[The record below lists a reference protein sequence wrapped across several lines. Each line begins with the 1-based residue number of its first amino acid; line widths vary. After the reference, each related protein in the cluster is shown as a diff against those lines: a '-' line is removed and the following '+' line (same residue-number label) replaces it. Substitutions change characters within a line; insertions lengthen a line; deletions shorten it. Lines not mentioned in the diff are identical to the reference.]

1 MSDLTRGPVLT
12 SIVRFGLPL
21 GAANLAQ
28 QGYLLVDS
36 VIVGRYTGV
45 TGLAA
50 IGAGQPLFALMAG
63 VFFGAATAFSVR
75 LGGQLGAGTGPG
87 RAVAAALATVT
98 AGWSVVCLLL
108 TVTVTGPV
116 LTLIGVE
123 GTVAADARRFLLTL
137 ALGLPAVFG
146 LGAVTAAQRGLG
158 DARSALR
165 VTVLTSALNA
175 ILAWWFVA
183 PLGWGVTGAAAAT
196 GVANLVGLAVGLV
209 ALRRRWPAAGAGGS
223 DDFGAELRASLRLGL
238 PLAVQHALIGLGVLI
253 LVLIVARYGTV
264 ALAAVTVVARLELFT
279 GLIFL
284 NLSGAL
290 TVFVAQNHGAGRAD
304 RIADGLRRTLWLTV
318 ALTAA
323 VTAAL
328 LARPSVV
335 AAVFGGDAATQALI
349 ARYIVIAYPFFLL
362 YTVMVVAHGWL
373 IGLGRTGPPLVC
385 TVLSF
390 VAVRLPLSYLLGR
403 WFGVDGILWA
413 VVLSWAVGAV
423 YTVFVI
429 RVPAPASAVRAA
441 VHAE

>member
-12 SIVRFGLPL
+12 AIVRFGLPL

-50 IGAGQPLFALMAG
+50 VGAGQPLFALMTG

-75 LGGQLGAGTGPG
+75 LGGRLGAGAGPG
-87 RAVAAALATVT
+87 RAAAGALAAVT
-98 AGWSVVCLLL
+98 AGWSAACLLL
-108 TVTVTGPV
+108 TVALTGPV
-116 LTLIGVE
+116 LHLLGVE
-123 GTVAADARRFLLTL
+123 GAVAAGARRFLLVL
-137 ALGLPAVFG
+137 AAGLPAVFG

-165 VTVLTSALNA
+165 VTVLTSVLNA
-175 ILAWWFVA
+175 ALAWWFVG

-196 GVANLVGLAVGLV
+196 GVANLFGLAAGL
-209 ALRRRWPAAGAGGS
+209 AQLRRRWPAAGAAEPGGV
-223 DDFGAELRASLRLGL
+223 GAELRAALGLGL
-238 PLAVQHALIGLGVLI
+238 PLAGQQALIGLGVLV

-279 GLIFL
+279 GLLFA

-304 RIADGLRRTLWLTV
+304 RVGDGLRRTLWLTV

-328 LARPSVV
+328 LVRPSAV
-335 AAVFGGDAATQALI
+335 AAAFGGDGATQAVI
-349 ARYIVIAYPFFLL
+349 ARYIVVAYPFFVL
-362 YTVMVVAHGWL
+362 YTAMVVTHGWL

-385 TVLSF
+385 TVVSF
-390 VAVRLPLSYLLGR
+390 VAVRLPLTYLLGR
-403 WFGVDGILWA
+403 WHGVDGILWA
-413 VVLSWAVGAV
+413 VVVSWAVGAA
-423 YTVFVI
+423 YTALVV
-429 RVPAPASAVRAA
+429 RAPAPAVAA
-441 VHAE
+441 AE